1 MQFSYKAR
9 KNTGEVVEGV
19 VEALDRFAVAR
30 DLRAQNQTPISVT
43 EISEK
48 KKNTIKLFD
57 EVFSH
62 VTLREK
68 IVFINNISGML
79 SAGLTLYR
87 ALEVESNQI
96 KNPTFKKM
104 IVGIMSS
111 VNQGGSFADSLAKY
125 SGTFSALFVSM
136 VRAGEESG
144 TLTKTLKE
152 IGVNLEKTYNLNSK
166 VKGALIYPAV
176 IVFAIFVVAVLMLMF
191 VVPTLTKI
199 FADIGAP
206 LPTTTRFIIGVSDI
220 VANHPIIFLGS
231 ILLFSLAVFVFIKSE
246 KTRSLN
252 DRIVISLPI
261 VGDIAKQVN
270 VARTARTLSSLLLS
284 GIEMTRALEVTK
296 DVLQNVHYK
305 AVLER
310 AGIAVQKGETLS
322 SIFKSE
328 QNLYPIMVSE
338 MVTVGEETGALSDM
352 LVEVAKFYEE
362 EVESTTKNLSTIIE
376 PVIMIVIGVAVG
388 FFAVSMISPMYN
400 LLSVVSS

>member
-1 MQFSYKAR
+1 M
-9 KNTGEVVEGV
+9 
-19 VEALDRFAVAR
+19 
-30 DLRAQNQTPISVT
+30 
-43 EISEK
+43 
-48 KKNTIKLFD
+48 
-57 EVFSH
+57 
-62 VTLREK
+62 
-68 IVFINNISGML
+68 
-79 SAGLTLYR
+79 
-87 ALEVESNQI
+87 
-96 KNPTFKKM
+96 
-104 IVGIMSS
+104 
-111 VNQGGSFADSLAKY
+111 
-125 SGTFSALFVSM
+125 
-136 VRAGEESG
+136 
-144 TLTKTLKE
+144 
-152 IGVNLEKTYNLNSK
+152 
-166 VKGALIYPAV
+166 
-176 IVFAIFVVAVLMLMF
+176 
-191 VVPTLTKI
+191 
-199 FADIGAP
+199 
-206 LPTTTRFIIGVSDI
+206 
-220 VANHPIIFLGS
+220 
-231 ILLFSLAVFVFIKSE
+231 
-246 KTRSLN
+246 
-252 DRIVISLPI
+252 PI